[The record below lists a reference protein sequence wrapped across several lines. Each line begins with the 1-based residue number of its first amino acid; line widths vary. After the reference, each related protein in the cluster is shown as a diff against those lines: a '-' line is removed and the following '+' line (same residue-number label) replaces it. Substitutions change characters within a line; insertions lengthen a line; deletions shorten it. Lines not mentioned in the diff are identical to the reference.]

1 MDQILTNIFK
11 TKNNTMI
18 KPDAR
23 AAYESYVQIWNESK
37 IEVLYDVDERP
48 MFIRTKNIGDPLSW
62 SEWLPGEMEIAI
74 EEEAYEYAAI
84 LRDELK
90 LLNDEKVI
98 NDSDADN
105 GVVYDEISF

>member
-1 MDQILTNIFK
+1 
-11 TKNNTMI
+11 MI

-37 IEVLYDVDERP
+37 VEVLYDVDERP
-48 MFIRTKNIGDPLSW
+48 MMIRTKDIGDPLSW

-74 EEEAYEYAAI
+74 EEEAYESAAI